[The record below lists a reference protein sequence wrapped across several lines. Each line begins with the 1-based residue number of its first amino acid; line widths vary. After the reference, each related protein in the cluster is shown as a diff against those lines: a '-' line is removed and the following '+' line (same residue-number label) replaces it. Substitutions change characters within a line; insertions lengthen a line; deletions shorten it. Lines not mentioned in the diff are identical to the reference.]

1 MSSGFDL
8 PRMMR
13 TFASFVPILRR
24 LSGAIALC
32 VAGAVAAQGSGFLQ
46 ARPPLAPAAAASNG
60 IPPEL
65 QDAYRRYAAQPLA
78 PAEAAPRPAE
88 ALPRPAAAPS
98 PGAAHEPAP
107 EPNEFQRF
115 VAQSTGQSLPLFGQ
129 NLFAGVPTTFA
140 PVENVPVTADYVV
153 GPGDELLVRVWGQ
166 VDGDFR
172 ALVDRNGTVN
182 LPRVGVFNVA
192 GVRYQ
197 DLHAFLRNAIGRLYK
212 NFDLSVSLGQLR
224 SIQVFVVGQAR
235 RPGSYTVS
243 SMSTLVNALFAA
255 GGPSAKGSMRR
266 IQLKRADAVVTE
278 FDLYDLLLKGDK
290 SKDARLLPGDVI
302 FIPPAGALV
311 AVSGSVNVPAVFE
324 LRATESPFGEV
335 LAWAGGL
342 STTAS
347 GQRAVVERIEDR
359 KARKVDEF
367 TLGREGLARRLR
379 DGDVVRVFALT
390 PRFDAAVTLRGFVAE
405 PAHYPWRAG
414 MRVRDLIPSKEALVS
429 REVWRVRNR
438 AEKTEPG
445 SEAELRN
452 EVKRAEEVN
461 WDYAVIERLK
471 DDLTTDLLPFNLG
484 KAVLE
489 GDAAQNLELRADD
502 ILTVFSKKDIDVPV
516 ASQARYVRIEGELRA
531 AGVYKVL
538 PGETLR
544 QLVAR
549 VGGLTPQAY
558 LYGAEFSRESTRQAQ
573 QRQLDQA
580 LSRIELEARRISAE
594 RAQAITTSEDAA
606 AARREA
612 DAQQALIAKLRA
624 VKASG
629 RIVLDIP
636 PQPSRLAD
644 LPDIALEDGDRLFVP
659 PRPSVVS
666 VFGAVFNQNA
676 FIHREDKRVSDYL
689 AQAGGPT
696 RDADTGQLY
705 VIRADGTVLSKEN
718 RGWLSLEGERLM
730 PGDAVVVPERLDK
743 FVLVRE
749 LKAWAQVFYQF
760 ALGVAGLKVLRNL

>member
-1 MSSGFDL
+1 
-8 PRMMR
+8 MR
-13 TFASFVPILRR
+13 TLTGLVPILRW
-24 LSGAIALC
+24 LFGFIALC
-32 VAGAVAAQGSGFLQ
+32 VVDAAVAQGGGFLQ
-46 ARPPLAPAAAASNG
+46 PRAGTAPMASPAAANG

-78 PAEAAPRPAE
+78 PSEPPQ
-88 ALPRPAAAPS
+88 RPAAAAPVA
-98 PGAAHEPAP
+98 PAAAAFPKP
-107 EPNEFQRF
+107 EPNEFQLF
-115 VAQSTGQSLPLFGQ
+115 AAQSTGRELPLFGQ
-129 NLFAGVPTTFA
+129 NLFAEVPSTFA
-140 PVENVPVTADYVV
+140 PVENVPVTSDYVI

-172 ALVDRNGTVN
+172 ALVDRNGTVA

-224 SIQVFVVGQAR
+224 SIQILVVGQAR

-243 SMSTLVNALFAA
+243 SLSTLVNALFAA

-266 IQLKRADAVVTE
+266 IQLKRGDAVVTE

-302 FIPPAGALV
+302 FIPPVGALV

-324 LRATESPFGEV
+324 LRGGAATLGEV
-335 LAWAGGL
+335 IGWAGGL
-342 STTAS
+342 ATTAS

-359 KARKVDEF
+359 KARRVDEF
-367 TLGREGLARRLR
+367 ALGPEGLARTLR

-405 PAHYPWRAG
+405 PARHPWRPG
-414 MRVRDLIPSKEALVS
+414 MRVRDLIPSRQALVS
-429 REVWRVRNR
+429 RDFWRARNR
-438 AEKTEPG
+438 TEKADIG
-445 SEAELRN
+445 GEAQLRN
-452 EVKRAEEVN
+452 EVSRAEEVN

-471 DDLTTDLLPFNLG
+471 EDLTTDLLPFNLG
-484 KAVLE
+484 RAVLE
-489 GDAAQNLELRADD
+489 ADPAQNLELRGGD
-502 ILTVFSKKDIDVPV
+502 IVTVFSKKDIDVPV
-516 ASQARYVRIEGELRA
+516 ASQARYVRLEGELST
-531 AGVYKVL
+531 AGVYKVM

-558 LYGAEFSRESTRQAQ
+558 LYGAEFTRESTRQAQ
-573 QRQLDQA
+573 QKQLDQA
-580 LSRIELEARRISAE
+580 LNRLELEARRVAVE
-594 RAQAITTSEDAA
+594 RAQAITTPEDAQ

-612 DAQQALIAKLRA
+612 EAQQALIAKLRA

-629 RIVLDIP
+629 RIVLDVP
-636 PQPSRLAD
+636 AQGRGLAD
-644 LPDIALEDGDRLFVP
+644 LPDLALEDGDRLFVP

-676 FIHREDKRVSDYL
+676 FVHREDKRVSDYL
-689 AQAGGPT
+689 AQAGGLT

-705 VIRADGTVLSKEN
+705 VLRADGSVLSKEN

-730 PGDAVVVPERLDK
+730 PGDAVIVPERLEK

-749 LKAWAQVFYQF
+749 LKDWAQVFYQF
-760 ALGVAGLKVLRNL
+760 ALGVAGLKVLRSL